1 MFITHQYRIK
11 PSPDQVATMET
22 WLELLRR
29 HHNYSLGQRLDCL
42 RRTRGQIDRCSL
54 VSEPIGDIPGRFP
67 NYNLQAGNLKQTKEL
82 FPDYKNIYHD
92 VQQQNLK
99 RLDRAWERWMKPD
112 KTGFRGG
119 RPKFKKLGEMR
130 SFTFPRINCPKA
142 GAQLKDSVLKLSG
155 IGLIPVVMHRLLPDG
170 STLKTCTVVKQA
182 DGWYI
187 SISLEDASV
196 PSPMPLD
203 TVKAV
208 VGVDVG
214 LKVFL
219 ATSDGST
226 VAVQQIYRQAQGHLA
241 RQQRKLARKQKGSR
255 NYRKQ
260 ANRVA
265 RVHQRVRRQ
274 RQDFHYKTAHKLV
287 KEYDLIAVEDLNI
300 KGLARTN
307 LAKSILDVAW
317 AKFIAIL
324 EAVGVKSGVRIVKV
338 NPYGT
343 SQDCSG
349 CGVKVSKDLSI
360 RTHECPKCGLQL
372 DRDVNAA
379 VNILERG
386 LKAVGLIVSA
396 CRSLGDTQ
404 LMKQEAQ
411 NFKPVQLSARIL
423 KPSPYP

>member
-1 MFITHQYRIK
+1 MLLTHVYRIK
-11 PSPDQVATMET
+11 PSPDQIATMEM
-22 WLELLRR
+22 WLEFLRR
-29 HHNYSLGQRLDCL
+29 HHNYALGERFDWL
-42 RRTRGQIDRCSL
+42 RRTRCGVDRCSL
-54 VSEPIGDIPGRFP
+54 ISEPIGEIPGRFP
-67 NYNLQAGNLKQTKEL
+67 NYNVQAGNLKQTKEL

-92 VQQQNLK
+92 VQQQNLR
-99 RLDRAWERWMKPD
+99 RLDRGWERWISPD
-112 KTGFRGG
+112 ISGRRGG

-130 SFTFPRINCPKA
+130 SFTFPRVNCPKA
-142 GAQLKDSVLKLSG
+142 GAHLKDGALKLSG
-155 IGLIPVVMHRLLPDG
+155 IGSMPSVMHRPLPDG
-170 STLKTCTVVKQA
+170 FTPKTCTVVKQA

-196 PSPMPLD
+196 PSPMPMEA
-203 TVKAV
+203 VKAV

-219 ATSDGST
+219 ATSDGQS
-226 VAVQQIYRQAQGHLA
+226 VPVQQIYRQAQRRLA
-241 RQQRKLARKQKGSR
+241 RQQRKLSRKQKGSA

-287 KEYDLIAVEDLNI
+287 KKYDLIAVEDLNI

-317 AKFIAIL
+317 GKFITIL
-324 EAVGVKSGVRIVKV
+324 EAVAVKRGVRVVKV

-349 CGVKVSKDLSI
+349 CGIKVPKDLSI
-360 RTHECPKCGLQL
+360 RTHECPKCSTVL

-379 VNILERG
+379 LNILERG
-386 LKAVGLIVSA
+386 LKAVGHIIVSA
-396 CRSLGDTQ
+396 CGSLDNSQ
-404 LMKQEAQ
+404 LLKQEVQ
-411 NFKPVQLSARIL
+411 DFKPVQLSL
-423 KPSPYP
+423 EF